1 MEGEGDSAP
10 EVTPVGFGTES
21 SLRKQEPEN
30 RTPDMAHDPFADPTP
45 RTSDFASADSF
56 RGRLILIE
64 PVKVERDVPK
74 TAGNPNGPK
83 GDRVTATVTV
93 VDGQGPVQTFHKF
106 QATGKWLSGDVHHGV
121 WFGQDQLAAGLQT
134 EDGKSL
140 LPMVLCRIDTL
151 KPGTQ
156 AGQGNPWVMN
166 AVGEE
171 EKQIA
176 RNYLA
181 NRMVNGASAPTV
193 AAQPAPAPAPQP
205 YGYPQQAGAPAP
217 APQPA
222 YGYPQPAPAPQPQ
235 PAYGAP
241 QPAAN
246 PFG

>member
-1 MEGEGDSAP
+1 
-10 EVTPVGFGTES
+10 
-21 SLRKQEPEN
+21 
-30 RTPDMAHDPFADPTP
+30 
-45 RTSDFASADSF
+45 
-56 RGRLILIE
+56 
-64 PVKVERDVPK
+64 
-74 TAGNPNGPK
+74 
-83 GDRVTATVTV
+83 
-93 VDGQGPVQTFHKF
+93 
-106 QATGKWLSGDVHHGV
+106 
-121 WFGQDQLAAGLQT
+121 
-134 EDGKSL
+134 
-140 LPMVLCRIDTL
+140 MVLCRIDTL

-181 NRMVNGASAPTV
+181 NRMVNGASAP
-193 AAQPAPAPAPQP
+193 QP